1 MQLFKS
7 VYFADHPASTAS
19 RKNLKIAFGP
29 ADEKIYA
36 RVAKLSSEDVRQ
48 AMGIASFMEI
58 KQHAEAAGRTVNA
71 YCVERLRSA
80 QGQTDGDQL
89 NLPEVKQP
97 PHFNID
103 PIQTTFWGG
112 ITEPLHDWYPYLE
125 GYSPDFVNSV
135 LDAFAPKAS
144 RVIDPFGGTGTTPLA
159 VAKRGGLGIY
169 CELNPLLQ
177 FLIETKAAAV
187 VQSARQREALVTT
200 LERLSNDISS
210 EVKQHEADGRL
221 LAAYAATFGASQ
233 FFSDDTLQTVLKLR
247 TWLDALDCVAPE
259 AGAIAT
265 VAAAAALLASSNLIR
280 RGDVRFRK
288 GPREIAARN
297 DDLTGDIA
305 ARIRFMA
312 EAIKTLHSVA
322 NRPLLI
328 AGDAKRLER
337 VAALDLDAIVTSPPY
352 LNGTNYYR
360 NTKLELWF
368 LRALHTQ
375 ADLAGFRSQTVT
387 AGINDVT
394 VDKLAAPINETVAAL
409 VRKLVRDSYDRRI
422 PQMVSSYFS
431 DMGEVIAGLEPHTK
445 AGAPLLMD
453 IGDSAYAGVHVDT
466 PAVLVEMLAA
476 RGWRNAR
483 EIVLRKRLSRSG
495 QTLRQV
501 LIVADAPTP
510 SNRPVELPQ
519 WKRQWAK
526 FKKTLPHQG
535 GDFAKRNWGNPLHS
549 LCSYQGKMKPSLAKH
564 LVDAFT
570 RPGDAMLDPFGGVG
584 TIPFEAAMAGV
595 KSWSFDISPAAVPIA
610 MAKLNSASA
619 AECQAVLDKLD
630 RAIRAASV
638 TKAER
643 AAAGEIHFNGPLPD
657 YFHPKTFDDILKA
670 RAYFHANPPIN
681 DPAAA
686 LVFASLLHVLH
697 GNRPYALSRRSHPIT
712 PFAPTGEAVY
722 KSLVEKVREKL
733 ARALAVERSTAFVPG
748 LSLFQDATAPW
759 PIEVDNIDAVITSPP
774 FFDSTRFYLANW
786 MRLWFAGWMGDDFKK
801 RPLAF
806 VDERQKQDF
815 AVYQP
820 IIRQARER
828 LKSSGVCVFHLGKS
842 KKCDMAVEIQRIA
855 SPWFARSE
863 IFSENV
869 EHCES
874 HGIRD
879 KGTVVEHRYLVLY

>member
-7 VYFADHPASTAS
+7 VYFADHPASSAS

-29 ADEKIYA
+29 ADEHIYE

-48 AMGIASFMEI
+48 AMGIASFAEI
-58 KQHAEAAGRTVNA
+58 KQRAETAGRTVNA
-71 YCVERLRSA
+71 YCLERLRGAHS
-80 QGQTDGDQL
+80 QTDGNQL
-89 NLPEVKQP
+89 YLPEVQQP
-97 PHFNID
+97 PHFDID
-103 PIQTTFWGG
+103 PIQTTFRGG

-135 LDAFAPKAS
+135 LDAFAPQAR

-159 VAKRGGLGIY
+159 VAKRGGLGLY

-177 FLIETKAAAV
+177 FLVETKAGAV

-200 LERLSNDISS
+200 LERLADGIAH
-210 EVKQHEADGRL
+210 EVGQHEADGRL
-221 LAAYAATFGASQ
+221 LAAYAATFGTSA
-233 FFSDDTLQTVLKLR
+233 FFTEDTLQTVLKLR
-247 TWLDALDCVAPE
+247 TWLDAVDCVAPE
-259 AGAIAT
+259 AGAVVT
-265 VAAAAALLASSNLIR
+265 VAACAALLSSSNLIR

-288 GPREIAARN
+288 GPNEVAARN
-297 DDLTGDIA
+297 DNLIGDIA

-312 EAIKTLHSVA
+312 RTIKTLHRVA
-322 NRPLLI
+322 DRPLLI

-337 VAALDLDAIVTSPPY
+337 VAALDLDAGVTSPPY

-394 VDKLAAPINETVAAL
+394 VDKLAAPVNETVAAL
-409 VRKLVRDSYDRRI
+409 VSKLNGDSYDRRI
-422 PQMVSSYFS
+422 PQMVSSYFA
-431 DMGEVIAGLEPHTK
+431 DMGKVIAGLEPHLK

-466 PAVLVEMLAA
+466 PAILAEMLTE

-483 EIVLRKRLSRSG
+483 EVVLRKRLSRSG
-495 QTLRQV
+495 QALRQV
-501 LIVADAPTP
+501 LIVANAPTP
-510 SNRPVELPQ
+510 TIRPVELPQ

-526 FKKTLPHQG
+526 FKKTLPHQSG
-535 GDFAKRNWGNPLHS
+535 EFAKRNWGNPLHS

-570 RPGDAMLDPFGGVG
+570 RPGDVMLDPFGGVG

-610 MAKLNSASA
+610 MAKLVPASA
-619 AECQAVLDKLD
+619 AECEAVLAQLD
-630 RAIRAASV
+630 RAIRTASV
-638 TKAER
+638 SKAER
-643 AAAGEIHFNGPLPD
+643 AAAGAIHFNGALPD
-657 YFHPKTFDDILKA
+657 YFHPKTFDEILKA
-670 RAYFHANPPIN
+670 RAYFHANPPVS
-681 DPAAA
+681 PASA

-712 PFAPTGEAVY
+712 PFAPTGEAEY
-722 KSLVEKVREKL
+722 KSVVEKVREKVT
-733 ARALAVERSTAFVPG
+733 RALAVERSAAFAAGTA
-748 LSLFQDATAPW
+748 LFQDATAPW
-759 PIEVDNIDAVITSPP
+759 PIEIDNIDAVITSPP

-828 LKSSGVCVFHLGKS
+828 LKPGGVCVLHLGKS
-842 KKCDMAVEIQRIA
+842 KKCDMAAEIQKIA

-879 KGTVVEHRYLVLY
+879 KGTVVEHLYLVLY